1 MISQELKELSN
12 IMKKWKVGDVK
23 EDFNLFKSEMVGMLQ
38 GFTIVIETMSE
49 RMSSIDTK
57 LNSIDRKIDETNREI
72 SSVKSELTARMDA
85 VKSDLTIRIDET
97 NKRIDENNR
106 EINSLRMDMVDKF
119 EKSYEKIDAVKS
131 ELVTYSNISQVEL
144 KTMIKENTHRLN
156 NIDIKLIKI
165 IPTEDRLGDVIKR
178 VDKIDDYI
186 YQTTSKINS
195 QSVTS

>member
-1 MISQELKELSN
+1 MHIRLRYALLKFLALFGTSDMPKMIDA
-12 IMKKWKVGDVK
+12 V
-23 EDFNLFKSEMVGMLQ
+23 KSEL
-38 GFTIVIETMSE
+38 TI
-49 RMSSIDTK
+49 R
-57 LNSIDRKIDETNREI
+57 IDETNKRIDENNREI
-72 SSVKSELTARMDA
+72 SSVKSELTTRMDA
-85 VKSDLTIRIDET
+85 IKSDLTIRIDET

-119 EKSYEKIDAVKS
+119 EKSHNKIDAVKS